1 MEPTIEPRYTD
12 SARQIAQLLQDA
24 PAAFMVI
31 GEVFGRHYGDDQDLR
46 IGNLRQGMAVMVQMH
61 HQVVHDDEIRYHPL
75 GVHMGLCFEEGCR
88 STTSRNRTHRNST
101 SNHGKL
107 LKIIDISKLPS
118 IGVLPLS
125 VPPSILPLFR

>member
-75 GVHMGLCFEEGCR
+75 GVHMGRRFEEGCR

-101 SNHGKL
+101 SNHGKELYL
-107 LKIIDISKLPS
+107 LAAFLTPC
-118 IGVLPLS
+118 G
-125 VPPSILPLFR
+125 